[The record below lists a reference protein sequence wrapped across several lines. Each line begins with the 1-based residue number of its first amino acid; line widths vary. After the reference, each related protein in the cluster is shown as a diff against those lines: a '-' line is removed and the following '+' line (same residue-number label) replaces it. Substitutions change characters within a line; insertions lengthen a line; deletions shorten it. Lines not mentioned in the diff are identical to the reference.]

1 MKNTSLGEM
10 FNKFISDMLGILE
23 KDEKK
28 CIKKRFNMMYE
39 LL

>member
-1 MKNTSLGEM
+1 MKHQKDWNENTSLGEM

-28 CIKKRFNMMYE
+28 MYKKKV
-39 LL
+39 